1 MDTTDHYSFVFKMM
15 KGEGITNGMDGLCY
29 RNVLATYTHLH
40 SMGTPEWVQGM
51 IRAAGAYKEKNLSV
65 N

>member
-1 MDTTDHYSFVFKMM
+1 
-15 KGEGITNGMDGLCY
+15 MDGVCY

-40 SMGTPEWVQGM
+40 AMGTPEWVGGM
-51 IRAAGAYKEKNLSV
+51 IKAAGAYKEKNLSV